1 MAVRIVRQ
9 PKQIVL
15 LGAPTSAAAFAAGHE
30 KAPQALRAAGL
41 VEKLQSIG
49 YSVTDMGDDP
59 VELYKPDEES
69 PRARNLARVVASL
82 EALKPRV
89 EAAVKTGGLALILT
103 GDCSSALATV
113 AGVRRYYRGASVVYM
128 DSDADLNVPATSPS
142 GCVDGMVV
150 AHLTGR
156 GAAEMIRFWSE
167 PPLVRDPDV
176 ALFGVSRLDSP
187 EEGVLSQTAIRCF
200 RAADV
205 RRMGPAAAA
214 EMAIERIHGGKN
226 ELILHLDVDV
236 ISSEDFSA
244 TDLPGSGGLRL
255 EEVREAMV
263 VVAKQ
268 PRLVALEVAA
278 YNPER
283 DTEGRGAKIIVELIA
298 AALAAR
304 LEAQPKE
311 EVAAAASATA
321 SEPAAASDS
330 AAPAPEMSSGEA
342 SSPPASVDAA
352 AEPVDSSSVS
362 SADGVSASNE
372 SPSDES
378 PEHLTSTSTSGE

>member
-15 LGAPTSAAAFAAGHE
+15 LGAPTSAAAMSAGHE
-30 KAPQALRAAGL
+30 KAPHALRSAGL
-41 VEKLQSIG
+41 VEKLQQIG
-49 YSVTDMGDDP
+49 YSVTDVGDDP

-113 AGVRRYYRGASVVYM
+113 AGVRRYYRGASVVYL

-156 GAAEMIRFWSE
+156 GAAEMVRFWSE

-187 EEGVLSQTAIRCF
+187 EEGVLASTAIRCF

-205 RRMGPAAAA
+205 QRMGPAAAA
-214 EMAIERIHGGKN
+214 DVAIERIHGGKN
-226 ELILHLDVDV
+226 ELVLHLDLDV
-236 ISSEDFSA
+236 ISSLDFAA
-244 TDLPGSGGLRL
+244 TDLPAADGLRL
-255 EEVREAMV
+255 DEVREALCV
-263 VVAKQ
+263 IAKQ
-268 PRLVALEVAA
+268 PRLVALEVAG

-283 DTEGRGAKIIVELIA
+283 DADGSGAKIVLDLIA
-298 AALAAR
+298 SALAAR
-304 LEAQPKE
+304 MEAQSQAHE
-311 EVAAAASATA
+311 EKAAVPMASAAAAPATAGEAATVSANAQSEAAELPSATSTA
-321 SEPAAASDS
+321 SPTD
-330 AAPAPEMSSGEA
+330 
-342 SSPPASVDAA
+342 
-352 AEPVDSSSVS
+352 
-362 SADGVSASNE
+362 N
-372 SPSDES
+372 ES
-378 PEHLTSTSTSGE
+378 PEHLTSTSNE

>member
-15 LGAPTSAAAFAAGHE
+15 LGAPTSAAAMSAGHE
-30 KAPQALRAAGL
+30 KAPQALRSAGL
-41 VEKLQSIG
+41 VEKLQQIG

-82 EALKPRV
+82 DALKPRV
-89 EAAVKTGGLALILT
+89 EAAVKTGGLALVLT

-113 AGVRRYYRGASVVYM
+113 AGVRRYYRGASVVYL

-156 GAAEMIRFWSE
+156 GAAEMVRFWSE

-187 EEGVLSQTAIRCF
+187 EEGVLASTAIRSF

-214 EMAIERIHGGKN
+214 EVAIERIHGGKN
-226 ELILHLDVDV
+226 ELVLHLDVDV
-236 ISSEDFSA
+236 ISSADFAA
-244 TDLPGSGGLRL
+244 TDLPATDGLRL
-255 EEVREAMV
+255 DEVREALC

-268 PRLVALEVAA
+268 PRLVAMEVAG

-283 DTEGRGAKIIVELIA
+283 DADGRGATIVLELIA

-304 LEAQPKE
+304 LEDQSQTQSQAEKAAAPTNAGTPE
-311 EVAAAASATA
+311 EAAANSTTSAEAASAPANAAQESTDA
-321 SEPAAASDS
+321 SSAASAS
-330 AAPAPEMSSGEA
+330 AAEGESPEPLA
-342 SSPPASVDAA
+342 
-352 AEPVDSSSVS
+352 
-362 SADGVSASNE
+362 SASNE
-372 SPSDES
+372 
-378 PEHLTSTSTSGE
+378 

>member
-9 PKQIVL
+9 PQKIVI

-30 KAPQALRAAGL
+30 KATQALRAAGL
-41 VEKLQSIG
+41 IEKLQSIG
-49 YSVTDMGDDP
+49 YDVTDMGDDP

-89 EAAVKTGGLALILT
+89 EAAVKTGGLVLILT

-176 ALFGVSRLDSP
+176 ALFGVSRLDAP
-187 EEGVLSQTAIRCF
+187 EQGVLASTAIRCF
-200 RAADV
+200 RAADI
-205 RRMGPAAAA
+205 RRMGPAVAA
-214 EMAIERIHGGKN
+214 EMAVERVHGGKN
-226 ELILHLDVDV
+226 ELVVHVDVDV
-236 ISSEDFSA
+236 ISGNEFAA
-244 TDLPGSGGLRL
+244 TNLPGASDGLRL
-255 EEVREAMV
+255 EEVREALV

-268 PRLVALEVAA
+268 PRLVVLEIAA

-283 DTEGRGAKIIVELIA
+283 DADGSGAKIVVDLIA
-298 AALAAR
+298 SALAAR
-304 LEAQPKE
+304 MEAQPKE
-311 EVAAAASATA
+311 EEKSVAPADGSEAAPATAATENSSGAAAAT
-321 SEPAAASDS
+321 EK
-330 AAPAPEMSSGEA
+330 
-342 SSPPASVDAA
+342 A
-352 AEPVDSSSVS
+352 AEAARGARSEQSS
-362 SADGVSASNE
+362 
-372 SPSDES
+372 SDES
-378 PEHLTSTSTSGE
+378 PERLTSTSSSNE

>member
-30 KAPQALRAAGL
+30 KAPQALRDAGL

-226 ELILHLDVDV
+226 ELILHVDVDV

-244 TDLPGSGGLRL
+244 TDLPGSNGLRL
-255 EEVREAMV
+255 EEVREALE

-278 YNPER
+278 YNPAR
-283 DTEGRGAKIIVELIA
+283 DTDGRGAKVIVELIA

-304 LEAQPKE
+304 LEAQSKAAE
-311 EVAAAASATA
+311 AEAAVAAPSEPTAPAPAASA
-321 SEPAAASDS
+321 
-330 AAPAPEMSSGEA
+330 GEA
-342 SSPPASVDAA
+342 SSAPAPSDAA
-352 AEPVDSSSVS
+352 TETADSSAAS
-362 SADGVSASNE
+362 STNSVSASGE
-372 SPSDES
+372 SSSDES
-378 PEHLTSTSTSGE
+378 PEHFTSTSSSGE

>member
-15 LGAPTSAAAFAAGHE
+15 LGAPTSAAALTAGHE

-41 VEKLQSIG
+41 VEKLQAIG
-49 YSVTDMGDDP
+49 YSVTDIGDDP

-187 EEGVLSQTAIRCF
+187 EEGVLAQTAIRCF
-200 RAADV
+200 RAGDV

-226 ELILHLDVDV
+226 ELVLHVDVDV

-244 TDLPGSGGLRL
+244 TDLPGSSGLRL
-255 EEVREAMV
+255 EEVREALTV
-263 VVAKQ
+263 LAKQ

-283 DTEGRGAKIIVELIA
+283 DTDGRDAKTIVDLIA
-298 AALAAR
+298 ATLGAR
-304 LEAQPKE
+304 LEAQSKAAE
-311 EVAAAASATA
+311 AAAAAAVPSEPTVPPPGVGASRADSTPGDATTEAADSSASTSTNSVSA
-321 SEPAAASDS
+321 SESSSDES
-330 AAPAPEMSSGEA
+330 REHFTPSSSSGE
-342 SSPPASVDAA
+342 
-352 AEPVDSSSVS
+352 
-362 SADGVSASNE
+362 
-372 SPSDES
+372 
-378 PEHLTSTSTSGE
+378 

>member
-15 LGAPTSAAAFAAGHE
+15 LGAPTSAAALAAGHE
-30 KAPQALRAAGL
+30 KAPKALREAGL

-69 PRARNLARVVASL
+69 PRARNLKRVVASL

-156 GAAEMIRFWSE
+156 GAAEMVRFWSE

-187 EEGVLSQTAIRCF
+187 EEGVLSSTAIRCF

-226 ELILHLDVDV
+226 ELVVHLDLDV
-236 ISSEDFSA
+236 ISREDFTA
-244 TDLPGSGGLRL
+244 TDLPGSEDGLRL
-255 EEVREAMV
+255 DEVREALTV
-263 VVAKQ
+263 IAKQ
-268 PRLVALEVAA
+268 PRLAALEIAA

-283 DTEGRGAKIIVELIA
+283 DTEGRGAKIAVELVV

-304 LEAQPKE
+304 FEAQSKQEEAAASPKLE
-311 EVAAAASATA
+311 ESAAAATSETA
-321 SEPAAASDS
+321 EPADS
-330 AAPAPEMSSGEA
+330 AASTTE
-342 SSPPASVDAA
+342 
-352 AEPVDSSSVS
+352 
-362 SADGVSASNE
+362 NE
-372 SPSDES
+372 SPQ
-378 PEHLTSTSTSGE
+378 HFTSTSGE

>member
-9 PKQIVL
+9 PKQVVL
-15 LGAPTSAAAFAAGHE
+15 LGAPTSAAAFAVGHE

-41 VEKLQSIG
+41 AEKLQAIG

-69 PRARNLARVVASL
+69 PRARNLPRVVASL

-226 ELILHLDVDV
+226 ELILHVDVDV
-236 ISSEDFSA
+236 ISSEDFAA
-244 TDLPGSGGLRL
+244 TDLPGSDGLRL
-255 EEVREAMV
+255 EEVREALA
-263 VVAKQ
+263 VVARQ
-268 PRLVALEVAA
+268 PRLVALEIAA

-283 DTEGRGAKIIVELIA
+283 DTDGRGAKIIVELIA
-298 AALAAR
+298 SALAAR
-304 LEAQPKE
+304 LEAQSK
-311 EVAAAASATA
+311 AAEAATA
-321 SEPAAASDS
+321 AVAPSEPAAP
-330 AAPAPEMSSGEA
+330 APAASGGEA
-342 SSPPASVDAA
+342 AAAALAPRDAA
-352 AEPVDSSSVS
+352 TETADFSASSSTNP
-362 SADGVSASNE
+362 VSAS
-372 SPSDES
+372 SQSSDES
-378 PEHLTSTSTSGE
+378 PEHFTSTSSSGE

>member
-30 KAPQALRAAGL
+30 KAPQALRDAGL

-200 RAADV
+200 RAVDV

-226 ELILHLDVDV
+226 ELILHVDVDV

-244 TDLPGSGGLRL
+244 TDLPGSNGLRL
-255 EEVREAMV
+255 EEVRGALE

-278 YNPER
+278 YNPAR
-283 DTEGRGAKIIVELIA
+283 DTDGRGAKVIVELIA

-304 LEAQPKE
+304 LEAQSKAAE
-311 EVAAAASATA
+311 AAAAVAA
-321 SEPAAASDS
+321 PSEPT
-330 AAPAPEMSSGEA
+330 APAPAASAGEA
-342 SSPPASVDAA
+342 SSAPAPSDAA
-352 AEPVDSSSVS
+352 TETADSSAAS
-362 SADGVSASNE
+362 STNSVSASGE
-372 SPSDES
+372 SSSDES
-378 PEHLTSTSTSGE
+378 PEHFTSTSSSGE

>member
-15 LGAPTSAAAFAAGHE
+15 LGAPTSAAALAAGHE
-30 KAPQALRAAGL
+30 KAPQALRNAGL

-59 VELYKPDEES
+59 LELYKPDQES
-69 PRARNLARVVASL
+69 PRARNLTRVVASL

-89 EAAVKTGGLALILT
+89 EAAVKTGGLVLVVT
-103 GDCSSALATV
+103 GDCSSVLAAI

-156 GAAEMIRFWSE
+156 GAAEMVRFWSE

-187 EEGVLSQTAIRCF
+187 EEGVLSHTAIRCF
-200 RAADV
+200 RSTDI
-205 RRMGPAAAA
+205 RRMGPGAAA
-214 EMAIERIHGGKN
+214 EVAIERIHGGKN
-226 ELILHLDVDV
+226 ELIVHLDVDV
-236 ISSEDFSA
+236 ISGEDFVA
-244 TDLPGSGGLRL
+244 TDLPGSNGLRL
-255 EEVREAMV
+255 EEVREALAV
-263 VVAKQ
+263 LARQ
-268 PRLVALEVAA
+268 PRLVVLELAG

-283 DTEGRGAKIIVELIA
+283 DSEGRGAKIVVDLIA
-298 AALAAR
+298 TALAAR
-304 LEAQPKE
+304 LEAQAKAE
-311 EVAAAASATA
+311 ASAASAEVT
-321 SEPAAASDS
+321 PAADVNSGRGISASDEAAVEAS
-330 AAPAPEMSSGEA
+330 ASSSGGSAKDASANDAA
-342 SSPPASVDAA
+342 SSDA
-352 AEPVDSSSVS
+352 
-362 SADGVSASNE
+362 
-372 SPSDES
+372 S
-378 PEHLTSTSTSGE
+378 PEHLTSTSSE

>member
-9 PKQIVL
+9 PKQIVV
-15 LGAPTSAAAFAAGHE
+15 LGAPTSAAAMSAGHE
-30 KAPQALRAAGL
+30 KAPKALRQAGL
-41 VEKLQSIG
+41 IEKLQAIG

-59 VELYKPDEES
+59 VETYQADQES
-69 PRARNLARVVASL
+69 PRARNLARVIASL

-89 EAAVKTGGLALILT
+89 EAAVKTGGLALILS

-113 AGVRRYYRGASVVYM
+113 AGVRRYYRGVSIVYM

-156 GAAEMIRFWSE
+156 GAAEMVRFWSE

-176 ALFGVSRLDSP
+176 ALFGVSRLDAP

-205 RRMGPAAAA
+205 RKMGPSAAA
-214 EMAIERIHGGKN
+214 EIAIERIHGGKN
-226 ELILHLDVDV
+226 ELVLHLDVDV
-236 ISSEDFSA
+236 ISSEDFAA
-244 TDLPGSGGLRL
+244 TDLAGSSDALRL
-255 EEVREAMV
+255 DEVHEALTV
-263 VVAKQ
+263 IAKQ
-268 PRLVALEVAA
+268 PRLVALEIAA

-283 DTEGRGAKIIVELIA
+283 DADGRGAKLIVELIS

-304 LEAQPKE
+304 LHTQNEKQVEEPKE
-311 EVAAAASATA
+311 PQAAVPAAENGGKPSEPIAKTEELPSAQASVAAASA
-321 SEPAAASDS
+321 E
-330 AAPAPEMSSGEA
+330 AP
-342 SSPPASVDAA
+342 SPKT
-352 AEPVDSSSVS
+352 
-362 SADGVSASNE
+362 E
-372 SPSDES
+372 SPAENES
-378 PEHLTSTSTSGE
+378 PEHFTSTSSE

>member
-9 PKQIVL
+9 PKQIVI
-15 LGAPTSAAAFAAGHE
+15 LGVPTSAAALAAGHE

-41 VEKLQSIG
+41 VEKLRSIG

-103 GDCSSALATV
+103 GDCSSALGTV

-156 GAAEMIRFWSE
+156 GAAEMVRFWSE

-176 ALFGVSRLDSP
+176 ALFGVSRLDAP
-187 EEGVLSQTAIRCF
+187 EEGVLASTAIRCF

-214 EMAIERIHGGKN
+214 EMAVERIHGGKN
-226 ELILHLDVDV
+226 ELVAHVDVDV
-236 ISSEDFSA
+236 IANADFSA
-244 TDLPGSGGLRL
+244 TDLPGSEGGLRL
-255 EEVREAMV
+255 DEVREALTV
-263 VVAKQ
+263 IAKQ
-268 PRLVALEVAA
+268 PRLVALEIAA

-283 DTEGRGAKIIVELIA
+283 DADGAGAKIVVDLIA
-298 AALAAR
+298 SALAAR
-304 LEAQPKE
+304 LEAQRKE
-311 EVAAAASATA
+311 EERKAEPVSANEAASAAAAAGNSAEAPAA
-321 SEPAAASDS
+321 SE
-330 AAPAPEMSSGEA
+330 
-342 SSPPASVDAA
+342 A
-352 AEPVDSSSVS
+352 AEPVGEPASEQSSNGGS
-362 SADGVSASNE
+362 S
-372 SPSDES
+372 
-378 PEHLTSTSTSGE
+378 EHMTSTSNSNE

>member
-9 PKQIVL
+9 PKQIVV
-15 LGAPTSAAAFAAGHE
+15 LGAPTSAAAMSAGHE
-30 KAPQALRAAGL
+30 KAPQALRQAGL
-41 VEKLQSIG
+41 IEKLQAIG

-59 VELYKPDEES
+59 VETYQPDQES

-89 EAAVKTGGLALILT
+89 EAAVKTGGLTLILS

-113 AGVRRYYRGASVVYM
+113 AGVRRYYRGASIVYM

-156 GAAEMIRFWSE
+156 GAAEMVRFWSE

-176 ALFGVSRLDSP
+176 ALLGVSRLDAP

-200 RAADV
+200 RASDV
-205 RRMGPAAAA
+205 RKMGPSAAA
-214 EMAIERIHGGKN
+214 EIAIERIHGGKN
-226 ELILHLDVDV
+226 ELVLHLDVDV
-236 ISSEDFSA
+236 ISSEDFAA
-244 TDLPGSGGLRL
+244 TDLPGTSNALSL
-255 EEVREAMV
+255 DEVRDALTV
-263 VVAKQ
+263 IAKQ
-268 PRLVALEVAA
+268 PRLVALEIAA

-283 DTEGRGAKIIVELIA
+283 DPDGRGAKLIIELIA

-304 LEAQPKE
+304 LDAQNEEQREEPKE
-311 EVAAAASATA
+311 QQAASPAAEKGGNASEPTAKVEEVPSAQASAAAASD
-321 SEPAAASDS
+321 E
-330 AAPAPEMSSGEA
+330 APNSKT
-342 SSPPASVDAA
+342 
-352 AEPVDSSSVS
+352 
-362 SADGVSASNE
+362 E
-372 SPSDES
+372 SPAENES
-378 PEHLTSTSTSGE
+378 PEHFTSTSSE

>member
-9 PKQIVL
+9 PKQIVV
-15 LGAPTSAAAFAAGHE
+15 LGAPTSAAAMSAGHE

-41 VEKLQSIG
+41 VEKLQAIG

-103 GDCSSALATV
+103 GDCSPALATV

-142 GCVDGMVV
+142 GCADGMVV

-156 GAAEMIRFWSE
+156 GAAEMVRFWSE

-187 EEGVLSQTAIRCF
+187 EEGVLSSTAIRCF

-214 EMAIERIHGGKN
+214 EVAIERIHGGKN
-226 ELILHLDVDV
+226 ELVVHVDLDV
-236 ISSEDFSA
+236 ISSEDFAA
-244 TDLPGSGGLRL
+244 TDLPGAGGLRL
-255 EEVREAMV
+255 DEVREALAV
-263 VVAKQ
+263 IAKQ
-268 PRLVALEVAA
+268 PRLVALEIAG

-283 DTEGRGAKIIVELIA
+283 DADGRGAKVVVELIA
-298 AALAAR
+298 AALVMR
-304 LEAQPKE
+304 LEAQSQAQE
-311 EVAAAASATA
+311 EKAAASSA
-321 SEPAAASDS
+321 SSESAASISAPPAPAAVPSEAPPEVGNDASGGTAETPS
-330 AAPAPEMSSGEA
+330 AHS
-342 SSPPASVDAA
+342 
-352 AEPVDSSSVS
+352 AE
-362 SADGVSASNE
+362 N
-372 SPSDES
+372 ES
-378 PEHLTSTSTSGE
+378 PEHLTSASNSTSNE

>member
-15 LGAPTSAAAFAAGHE
+15 LGAPTSAAALAAGHE
-30 KAPQALRAAGL
+30 KAPKALREAGL
-41 VEKLQSIG
+41 LEKLQSIG
-49 YSVTDMGDDP
+49 YTVTDMGDDP

-69 PRARNLARVVASL
+69 PRARNVKRVVASL

-156 GAAEMIRFWSE
+156 GAAEMVRFWSE

-187 EEGVLSQTAIRCF
+187 EEGVLSTTAIRCF

-226 ELILHLDVDV
+226 ELVVHLDLDV
-236 ISSEDFSA
+236 ISGADFAA
-244 TDLPGSGGLRL
+244 TDFPGKEDGLRL
-255 EEVREAMV
+255 DEVREALML
-263 VVAKQ
+263 VAKQ
-268 PRLVALEVAA
+268 PRLVALEIAA

-283 DTEGRGAKIIVELIA
+283 DTDGRGAKIVVELVA

-304 LEAQPKE
+304 LEAQSKQE
-311 EVAAAASATA
+311 EAAISPRP
-321 SEPAAASDS
+321 E
-330 AAPAPEMSSGEA
+330 APAPSAATAASETTD
-342 SSPPASVDAA
+342 SSPASAA
-352 AEPVDSSSVS
+352 D
-362 SADGVSASNE
+362 NE
-372 SPSDES
+372 SPQHFS
-378 PEHLTSTSTSGE
+378 STSNE

>member
-9 PKQIVL
+9 PRQIVL
-15 LGAPTSAAAFAAGHE
+15 IGAPTSAAALAAGHE
-30 KAPQALRAAGL
+30 KAPKALREAGL

-59 VELYKPDEES
+59 AELYKPDEES

-156 GAAEMIRFWSE
+156 GAAEMVRFWSE
-167 PPLVRDPDV
+167 PPLARDPDV

-187 EEGVLSQTAIRCF
+187 EEGVLSTTAIRCF

-226 ELILHLDVDV
+226 ELVVHLDLDV
-236 ISSEDFSA
+236 ISGADFAA
-244 TDLPGSGGLRL
+244 TDLPGSEGGLRL
-255 EEVREAMV
+255 DEVREALT

-268 PRLVALEVAA
+268 PRLVALEIAA

-283 DTEGRGAKIIVELIA
+283 DTDGRGAKIVVELVA

-304 LEAQPKE
+304 LEAQSKQETAPV
-311 EVAAAASATA
+311 VAAAAN
-321 SEPAAASDS
+321 EAAETND
-330 AAPAPEMSSGEA
+330 SSGA
-342 SSPPASVDAA
+342 NA
-352 AEPVDSSSVS
+352 AE
-362 SADGVSASNE
+362 N
-372 SPSDES
+372 ES
-378 PEHLTSTSTSGE
+378 PEHFTPTPSE

>member
-9 PKQIVL
+9 PKQIVV
-15 LGAPTSAAAFAAGHE
+15 LGAPTSAAAMSAGHE
-30 KAPQALRAAGL
+30 KAPQALRQAGL
-41 VEKLQSIG
+41 IEKLQAIG

-59 VELYKPDEES
+59 VEIYQPDEES

-82 EALKPRV
+82 ETLKPRV
-89 EAAVKTGGLALILT
+89 EAAVKTGGLALILS

-113 AGVRRYYRGASVVYM
+113 AGVRRYYRGASIVYM

-156 GAAEMIRFWSE
+156 GAAEMVRFWSE

-176 ALFGVSRLDSP
+176 ALFGVSRLDAP

-205 RRMGPAAAA
+205 RKMGTPAAA

-226 ELILHLDVDV
+226 ELVLHLDVDV
-236 ISSEDFSA
+236 ISSEDFAA
-244 TDLPGSGGLRL
+244 TDLPGSRDGLRL
-255 EEVREAMV
+255 DEVREALMV
-263 VVAKQ
+263 MAKQ
-268 PRLVALEVAA
+268 PRLVALEIAA

-283 DTEGRGAKIIVELIA
+283 DSDGRGAKLIVELIA
-298 AALAAR
+298 AALGAR
-304 LEAQPKE
+304 LATRNEEQKEAQKE
-311 EVAAAASATA
+311 QQAAVPVVANGGKVSEPTANAEAPFVQAGSAAATT
-321 SEPAAASDS
+321 E
-330 AAPAPEMSSGEA
+330 APNSKT
-342 SSPPASVDAA
+342 
-352 AEPVDSSSVS
+352 
-362 SADGVSASNE
+362 E
-372 SPSDES
+372 SPAENES
-378 PEHLTSTSTSGE
+378 PEHLTSASGE

>member
-9 PKQIVL
+9 PKQIVV
-15 LGAPTSAAAFAAGHE
+15 LGAPTSAAAMSAGHE
-30 KAPQALRAAGL
+30 KAPQALRQAGL
-41 VEKLQSIG
+41 IEKLQAIG

-59 VELYKPDEES
+59 LEIYQPDEES

-89 EAAVKTGGLALILT
+89 ETAVKTGALVLILT

-113 AGVRRYYRGASVVYM
+113 AGVRRYYRGASIVYM

-156 GAAEMIRFWSE
+156 GAAEMVRFWSE

-176 ALFGVSRLDSP
+176 ALFGVSRLDAP
-187 EEGVLSQTAIRCF
+187 EEGVLLQTAIRCF

-205 RRMGPAAAA
+205 RKMSPSAAA

-226 ELILHLDVDV
+226 ELIVHLDLDV
-236 ISSEDFSA
+236 ISQQDFAA
-244 TDLPGSGGLRL
+244 TDLPGSDSGLRL
-255 EEVREAMV
+255 DEVREALMLL
-263 VVAKQ
+263 AKQ
-268 PRLVALEVAA
+268 PRLVALEIAA

-283 DTEGRGAKIIVELIA
+283 DEDGRGAKIVVELIA
-298 AALAAR
+298 TAFGAR
-304 LEAQPKE
+304 LEAQKNQ
-311 EVAAAASATA
+311 EVAEAQNAINEEKSSATA
-321 SEPAAASDS
+321 ANVEKTPAS
-330 AAPAPEMSSGEA
+330 AAN
-342 SSPPASVDAA
+342 AA
-352 AEPVDSSSVS
+352 AETSDSS
-362 SADGVSASNE
+362 AA
-372 SPSDES
+372 DES
-378 PEHLTSTSTSGE
+378 PEHLTSTSGE

>member
-15 LGAPTSAAAFAAGHE
+15 LGAPTSAAALAAGHE
-30 KAPQALRAAGL
+30 KAPQALRDAGL

-69 PRARNLARVVASL
+69 PRARNLTRVVASL

-89 EAAVKTGGLALILT
+89 EAAVKTGGLALILS

-176 ALFGVSRLDSP
+176 ALFGVARLDSP
-187 EEGVLSQTAIRCF
+187 EEGVLSRTAIRCF

-214 EMAIERIHGGKN
+214 EMAVERIHSGKN

-236 ISSEDFSA
+236 ISSEDFAA
-244 TDLPGSGGLRL
+244 TDLPGSRGLRL
-255 EEVREAMV
+255 EEVREAMT

-283 DTEGRGAKIIVELIA
+283 DADGRGAKIVVELIV

-304 LEAQPKE
+304 LEVQLKE
-311 EVAAAASATA
+311 ETATSAAPSDSVTPASAASSAEAASASGDA
-321 SEPAAASDS
+321 LAEPTESSPEGS
-330 AAPAPEMSSGEA
+330 AANVSSSDA
-342 SSPPASVDAA
+342 SS
-352 AEPVDSSSVS
+352 
-362 SADGVSASNE
+362 
-372 SPSDES
+372 
-378 PEHLTSTSTSGE
+378 EHLTSSSSE